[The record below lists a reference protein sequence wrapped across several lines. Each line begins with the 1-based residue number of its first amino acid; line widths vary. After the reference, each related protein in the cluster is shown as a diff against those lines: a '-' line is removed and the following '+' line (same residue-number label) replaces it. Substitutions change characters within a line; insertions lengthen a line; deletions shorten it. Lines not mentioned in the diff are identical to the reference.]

1 MSGAAGLDLRYPLGG
16 LFVTLGAILMIY
28 GLVTNG
34 NEEMYARSFGT
45 NVNLIWGA
53 VMLAFGVLFLALAA
67 RASRASRAEHR
78 ASSAS

>member
-67 RASRASRAEHR
+67 RASRAEHR
-78 ASSAS
+78 ASNAS